1 MTTPN
6 RLNVTIG
13 MSHLNKVGNDGSGNH
28 ANTTNLAESADQ
40 CQVRPLD
47 QHHHSAQQLLDYSN
61 PSLSLDDQPPFDE
74 YSLSIQPLD
83 ECSISITTSTS
94 DEYLNGGGCHGWQ
107 SQEVEFSKCPTAS
120 TISTLPCLLNIC
132 YAMDAFFQLDE
143 VQFIHHDHN
152 DQQESEE
159 SPSQKQQNDGG
170 FVCLDDAWLV
180 WNFRVNFMYDSVF

>member
-40 CQVRPLD
+40 GQVHPLD

-83 ECSISITTSTS
+83 ECSISITTSMS

-120 TISTLPCLLNIC
+120 TQHQQYLHFHAYSIFVMLWMPTSNSTKSNSSI
-132 YAMDAFFQLDE
+132 MT
-143 VQFIHHDHN
+143 IMTN
-152 DQQESEE
+152 K
-159 SPSQKQQNDGG
+159 SQKNHPHK
-170 FVCLDDAWLV
+170 
-180 WNFRVNFMYDSVF
+180 NNEM